1 MLRPVIAVS
10 LGLLVLVSATR
21 AETVEALLL
30 LGHNYGANYNLV
42 RDKLDEF
49 GWHSTVAG
57 LTEVVQPCPSY
68 AGALGCPPITADIRF
83 TDLTD
88 FSSYDCLIIMSSS
101 HFAGNPWSDIL
112 GNQEALNL
120 VAQAWNEGLVV
131 AAWCTGVRVLAAAD
145 IIDGVQVTGNPNYQ
159 AEYEAA
165 GAIYLGPQIPPV
177 TDSSIVTCTRGQY
190 YNIQNC
196 EAVAAAVENTER
208 QARQKG
214 GVEP

>member
-1 MLRPVIAVS
+1 MLRFVIAATI
-10 LGLLVLVSATR
+10 GLLVVVTTAHT
-21 AETVEALLL
+21 EPVEALLL

-57 LTEVVQPCPSY
+57 LTAVVQPCPSY
-68 AGALGCPPITADIRF
+68 GGPLGCPSITVDVLF
-83 TDLTD
+83 TDITD
-88 FSSYDCLIIMSSS
+88 FSPYNCLIIMSSS
-101 HFAGNPWSDIL
+101 HFAGNPWTDIL
-112 GNQEALNL
+112 GNQEALDL
-120 VAQAWNEGLVV
+120 VAQAWNDGLVV

-145 IIDGVQVTGNPNYQ
+145 IIDGVQVTGHPSYQ

-177 TDSSIVTCTRGQY
+177 ADSNIVTCTRGQY

-196 EAVAAAVENTER
+196 EAVAAAVENAER
-208 QARQKG
+208 RAR
-214 GVEP
+214 